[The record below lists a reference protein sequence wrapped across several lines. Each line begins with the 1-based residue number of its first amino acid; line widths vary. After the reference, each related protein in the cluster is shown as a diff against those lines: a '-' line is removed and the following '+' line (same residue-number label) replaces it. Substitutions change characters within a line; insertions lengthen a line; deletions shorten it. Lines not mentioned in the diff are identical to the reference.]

1 MLSTVCLL
9 LATTLPVRGAF
20 TEFFFAGNVG
30 IGDLKACP
38 KSSFGCD
45 APSVCAFDDRTE
57 KYYCCIPGSTDA
69 VCWGPSSD
77 CDGGDKR
84 TPSGSQQAC
93 STGINT
99 FCCLKSS
106 ETCTETADQTNI
118 CWSKLDNPLISL
130 NATAVNETAQSLI
143 AARPSAPT
151 YAISLS
157 ALQALAP
164 TTAAASS
171 ATPSASGQPIA
182 TTSPS
187 GGAQATAASPPSPI
201 ATKHKASGLSGGA
214 IGGLV
219 GGIVGGLALL
229 GLAGFLFWRRKKNGK
244 RNPYEP
250 ANAHIAPTYPAGSP
264 SEMDSNQAY
273 TQGPATEKYGHAV
286 SPVSEVPADRAPVEL
301 PAGTTYNR

>member
-1 MLSTVCLL
+1 MIGRRSIIAAYQEVQML
-9 LATTLPVRGAF
+9 
-20 TEFFFAGNVG
+20 
-30 IGDLKACP
+30 
-38 KSSFGCD
+38 
-45 APSVCAFDDRTE
+45 
-57 KYYCCIPGSTDA
+57 
-69 VCWGPSSD
+69 
-77 CDGGDKR
+77 
-84 TPSGSQQAC
+84 
-93 STGINT
+93 
-99 FCCLKSS
+99 

-143 AARPSAPT
+143 SARPSAPT

-157 ALQALAP
+157 ALQALSP
-164 TTAAASS
+164 TSAAASS
-171 ATPSASGQPIA
+171 VTPSVSGGQPIA

-201 ATKHKASGLSGGA
+201 ATKDKASGLSDDA

-250 ANAHIAPTYPAGSP
+250 ANSHTAPTYPAGSP

-273 TQGPATEKYGHAV
+273 IQGSATEKYGYAV